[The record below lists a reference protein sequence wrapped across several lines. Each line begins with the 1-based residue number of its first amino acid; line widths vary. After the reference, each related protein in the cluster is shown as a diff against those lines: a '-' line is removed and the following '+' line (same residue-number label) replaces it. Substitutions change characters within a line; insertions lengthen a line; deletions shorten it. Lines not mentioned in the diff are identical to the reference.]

1 MKITSCIVAM
11 DCHILRSFGP
21 NKAVDDLVKSL
32 GREDSML
39 EPHLWDERD
48 DQKPGTP
55 DEAPC

>member
-1 MKITSCIVAM
+1 M